1 MKIDSDSGRKLTF
14 KKQGSR
20 AEIYSERND
29 AAKRTFTKEPSR
41 ESTPGNLAAKANGN
55 TKANLA

>member
-1 MKIDSDSGRKLTF
+1 MKIDNEGARKLTF

-29 AAKRTFTKEPSR
+29 VGKRTFTKEPSR
-41 ESTPGNLAAKANGN
+41 ESSPGALTPAKGNS
-55 TKANLA
+55 KANLA